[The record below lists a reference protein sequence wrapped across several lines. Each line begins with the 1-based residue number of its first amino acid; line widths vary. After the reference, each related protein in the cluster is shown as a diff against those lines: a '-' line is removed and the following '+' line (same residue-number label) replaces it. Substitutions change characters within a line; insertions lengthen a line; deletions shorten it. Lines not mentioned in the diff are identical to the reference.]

1 MMNAIKKYFGFEERG
16 TNLRTEILAGVT
28 TFLSMAYILVVNP
41 ALFSEGGVP
50 FSGCYIATIL
60 ASALACMVMGA
71 VSNYPI
77 SIAPGLGINAYLVYT
92 VIIAQ
97 HHSWQ
102 EALGAACVASGLFIL
117 ISITSFRQLFVDSIP
132 KSLKAGI
139 TVGIG
144 LFVSLI
150 GMKQGHLLV
159 ANPNT
164 FTGIGPLSDPT
175 MCFTLFGLFITMILI
190 VRKVWGAIFWGLV
203 LMTITSLCMG
213 YMSFPEK
220 PLTWPSGFSETA
232 FQLSFDNLL
241 ETTDV
246 IITLLLVT
254 LFDTT
259 GTLIGVGKQAGI
271 IRDNHFPN
279 LQSALMADSVGSFFG
294 SFLGTGPLSS
304 FVESGTGVAAGGRTG
319 LATIVTGVLFLVML
333 FFQPVIEMLAHQG
346 AIAAP
351 ALILV
356 GMFMMADVVEIDWHD
371 MEEAIPAFFTIMITP
386 LGFSIAIGVG
396 VGLLIYAFLKI
407 AAGKWREVHPMLYFI
422 TLLLMAGI
430 LL

>member
-1 MMNAIKKYFGFEERG
+1 MEKYFKFEERG
-16 TNLRTEILAGVT
+16 TNLRTEILAGAT

-50 FSGCYIATIL
+50 FGGCYIATIL
-60 ASALACMVMGA
+60 SSALACMVMGA

-92 VIIAQ
+92 VMVAQ
-97 HHSWQ
+97 HHPWQ
-102 EALGAACVASGLFIL
+102 EALGAACVSSGLFIL
-117 ISITSFRQLFVDSIP
+117 ISLTSFRQLFVDSIP

-139 TVGIG
+139 AVGIG
-144 LFVSLI
+144 LFVTLI
-150 GMKQGHLLV
+150 GLKQGHLLV
-159 ANPNT
+159 ADPKT
-164 FTGIGPLSDPT
+164 FTGIGSLSDPV
-175 MCFTLFGLFITMILI
+175 MCFTLFGLFMTMILV
-190 VRKVWGAIFWGLV
+190 VRKIWGAIFWGLI
-203 LMTITSLCMG
+203 LTAIASLCLG
-213 YMSFPEK
+213 YMGLPDVPVS
-220 PLTWPSGFSETA
+220 WPSGFSETA
-232 FQLSFDNLL
+232 FQLRFDNLL
-241 ETTDV
+241 ENTDV
-246 IITLLLVT
+246 VITLLLVT

-259 GTLIGVGKQAGI
+259 GTLIGVGKQAKI

-294 SFLGTGPLSS
+294 SLMGTGPLSS

-333 FFQPVIEMLAHQG
+333 FFQPIIEVLANQG

-356 GMFMMADVVEIDWHD
+356 GMFMMVDVVEIDWHD
-371 MEEAIPAFFTIMITP
+371 MEEAIPAFFTIMLTP
-386 LGFSIAIGVG
+386 LGFSIAIGVSAG
-396 VGLLIYAFLKI
+396 MMIYAFLKI

-422 TLLLMAGI
+422 LLLLVAGI